1 MATETRRELLQPQA
15 GRLLPQ
21 GNWPQVEGPLA
32 APSSTGTGSG
42 FCLLTAWWE
51 PRWTSCQPLGRG
63 SAVALCHLSLAL
75 ALVAASLLAHLWDH
89 RPQRISPLAFTK
101 AVSCRLQA
109 RRAGRRPQQRSLTS
123 LAGTGFSL
131 ESLGCVAPG
140 PSGFHHDTQPQS
152 CPHGLISKA

>member
-63 SAVALCHLSLAL
+63 SAVALCHLSLRL
-75 ALVAASLLAHLWDH
+75 LWWQPVCLPTSGTIDRSASHLWHSRRQCPAVCKHAELEGAHSNDLLPLWLAQAFPWSPSAVLH
-89 RPQRISPLAFTK
+89 QAPQAFITTLSPSP
-101 AVSCRLQA
+101 V
-109 RRAGRRPQQRSLTS
+109 PM
-123 LAGTGFSL
+123 
-131 ESLGCVAPG
+131 V
-140 PSGFHHDTQPQS
+140 
-152 CPHGLISKA
+152 